1 MPLANAI
8 KTLLPHTAGNTTQRQ
23 TGKKCLGAASMP
35 QVWEGGGGHQVK
47 LSRPVCAGNRLWPA
61 IGPWC
66 IAVTCL
72 ALSNSACVWDFI
84 ITETGLVHRPK
95 SLAYRLCNR
104 NKSYFSFYIH
114 LWNLIGVKN
123 TQEFPCSAGFPTE
136 IPRLAILGKQL
147 ATQCVLWYSRLKCN
161 FTGVAQVVVRWSAAE
176 KDFFILFSFN
186 IWGLCWFQWL

>member
-1 MPLANAI
+1 M
-8 KTLLPHTAGNTTQRQ
+8 
-23 TGKKCLGAASMP
+23 
-35 QVWEGGGGHQVK
+35 K
-47 LSRPVCAGNRLWPA
+47 LSWPVCAGNPLWPA
-61 IGPWC
+61 IGPWW

-72 ALSNSACVWDFI
+72 ALSNSASVWDFI
-84 ITETGLVHRPK
+84 FSETGLVHRPK

-161 FTGVAQVVVRWSAAE
+161 CYWGCTSCGQMVSGWKGFFHFIFLQYLRTLLVSMAVKTGDCSKILWKLIRRTSRISQASCIRDAFKNVLAEFVR
-176 KDFFILFSFN
+176 
-186 IWGLCWFQWL
+186 